1 MKYIKTLDGLRA
13 IAVLLVIISHW
24 VSKSHWLNYLP
35 NGAIGVTIFFVLS
48 GYLISSILFSYKDKI
63 DADKGGVWSAIKV
76 FYIRRSLRIFP
87 IYYLFVLFL
96 FFYGYTL
103 IQDQLAYFLAYSSNI
118 LFFKRNEL
126 GGTVSHL
133 WSLSVEEQY
142 YLLWPIL
149 VLTVNRR
156 FTWLLIVVFILTGLS
171 FQIIFV
177 KEGTFFG
184 LLPFAAFDAFG
195 FGALLA
201 FVQRYHEDRIST
213 FSKVINFVSLVILTW
228 LIITQIY
235 SLELL
240 IPAKVVMSVFSL
252 FVLFHLVVP
261 SKNAISFF
269 YQKMFTNDQLV
280 FCGKISYGIYLY
292 HTLIPGFS
300 DNYYY
305 KIIGH
310 SSFLSHDFFFFVF
323 NIMILLMVSSLSWFI
338 VEKPFNS
345 LKSKYNFQ

>member
-24 VSKSHWLNYLP
+24 VPKSHWLNYLP

-63 DADKGGVWSAIKV
+63 DADKGGVLGAIKV

-103 IQDQLAYFLAYSSNI
+103 IQDHLVYFLAYSSNI
-118 LFFKRNEL
+118 LFFKRNGL

-156 FTWLLIVVFILTGLS
+156 FTWLLILAFILIGLS
-171 FQIIFV
+171 YQIIFV
-177 KEGTFFG
+177 RDGSFSG

-195 FGALLA
+195 WGALLA
-201 FVQRYHEDRIST
+201 FVQRYHEDKMPT
-213 FSKVINFVSLVILTW
+213 FSKALNFLSLIILIW
-228 LIITQIY
+228 LIFTQIF
-235 SLELL
+235 SLELV
-240 IPAKVVMSVFSL
+240 IPVKAVISIFSL
-252 FVLFHLVVP
+252 FILFHLVA
-261 SKNAISFF
+261 SGKNSISFY
-269 YQKMFTNDQLV
+269 YQKFFTNDQLV

-292 HTLIPGFS
+292 HTMIPGFS

-305 KIIGH
+305 KVFGR
-310 SSFLSHDFFFFVF
+310 SSFLSHDFFFFIF
-323 NIMILLMVSSLSWFI
+323 NIIILLIVSSLSWFLI
-338 VEKPFNS
+338 EKPFNS
-345 LKSKYNFQ
+345 LKSKYNF

>member
-24 VSKSHWLNYLP
+24 VPKSHWLNYFP

-63 DADKGGVWSAIKV
+63 DADNGNISTAIKV

-96 FFYGYTL
+96 FFYGYSL
-103 IQDQLAYFLAYSSNI
+103 VQDHLLYFLAYSSNI

-171 FQIIFV
+171 YQIIFV
-177 KEGTFFG
+177 KDRTFFG

-195 FGALLA
+195 WGALLA
-201 FVQRYHEDRIST
+201 FVQRYHAERILT
-213 FSKVINFVSLVILTW
+213 FSKVINYTSLIILIWLVIAH
-228 LIITQIY
+228 IY
-235 SLELL
+235 SLPLL
-240 IPAKVVMSVFSL
+240 IPAKAVMSIFSL
-252 FVLFHLVVP
+252 FLLFYLVVP
-261 SKNAISFF
+261 GKNNASFY
-269 YQKMFTNDQLV
+269 YQRFFSNDQLV

-292 HTLIPGFS
+292 HTMIPGFS
-300 DNYYY
+300 DNFYF
-305 KIIGH
+305 KIVGH
-310 SSFLSHDFFFFVF
+310 TNFLSHDFFFFVF
-323 NIMILLMVSSLSWFI
+323 NIIVLLIVSSLSWFI
-338 VEKPFNS
+338 IEKQFNR
-345 LKSKYNFQ
+345 LKSKYNF